1 MKRTKIILLGGV
13 VSLIIVFVFLL
24 IKKDKNDNIIRY
36 IKINGTN
43 ETEIKLIPKEARIL
57 ELKKF
62 FTGIK
67 VPFGET
73 VSKEPINNLMREYHK
88 LKKLKNASETVE
100 WITRGP
106 SNVGGRS
113 RGLIIDPD
121 DPEYNTWYVGSA
133 TGGVW
138 KTTDRGKTWVCLTN
152 ELPYQATTTLAMAMS
167 NTNII
172 YMGTGESFPG
182 SMQTTGGGIFK
193 STDKGNT
200 WNQLEATSS
209 SEDFRYINRIIV
221 DPDDE
226 DIVLAITQ
234 TGIFKTTDGG
244 TSWEQ
249 KYESTNAV
257 EHIIAD
263 ASDFDIQFAA
273 ENGKGVLRSLDA
285 GDTWENK
292 SKGISPHAR
301 IELAL
306 CATNSQKVYASFEK
320 LNDLSELYCSW
331 DQGENWQLVVNE
343 EDEIDYLGGQGYYDN
358 TIAVHPYDEN
368 TVFIGGVSIWKSTMT
383 LTVQEGE
390 PRVLGFEKENTDSFL
405 DFILFTGNLLPGFS
419 TGDMEDAYALHDTD
433 FVSIEIR
440 FGPGLSQKAHRFFV
454 PEEATSG
461 VSYDQY
467 TYQDYIDVPF
477 QVWDV
482 SSNPER
488 QLMCSF
494 RDQERDGAF
503 NLYERTGEDYGELGR
518 EYLFIN
524 SVEYDPNI
532 PSPDIAQTG
541 GRSYKLIYFFWPTL
555 AEGGTW
561 DPENLPESKISI
573 EWGSQQE
580 RIATTEIVGDVY
592 GRFGGLNE
600 YIEDNGGT
608 TVTGLHPDQH
618 NLFMVPINEAS
629 EDFWIVVSN
638 DGGLALSTD
647 NGVNFTQLNRNFITT
662 QFYGVA
668 KKPIYNEYIGGTQD
682 NGTWQSPIDINASLD
697 TAFHFRVGGDG
708 FEIIW
713 NQQDPV
719 RIMASIY
726 YNNIRAS
733 YNGGLT
739 WQLVTDGIVSGDG
752 PFITRLSAVPSNNN
766 IVFAVGSDGIY
777 KTISFAYT
785 GWETIEIG
793 EGWSD
798 PLYGIYW
805 NQVEVS
811 PANEQIV
818 WAGAGNDPDNHVN
831 MFVSTNQG
839 ESFSAVEAP
848 DEPVPSM
855 ISGLAVHPTDEN
867 TAYMLYGTYGY
878 PKILRTTDLGDT
890 WEDISQF
897 EGGES
902 QNGFPDVVCWSLFVF
917 PDNTDRIWAG
927 TDIGIVEST
936 DNGESWHYLN
946 SNMPAVPVWQIF
958 IQDNQIV
965 AATFGRGIMTYQ
977 YGDPLWPSA
986 VDETSDDNVEFS
998 VYPNPSRGIVTVDL
1012 PEGLQADD
1020 LKIEIYSLNGRL
1032 VYTHTEQ
1039 AIGTTDF
1046 SLDLTSLDS
1055 GIYLITIRS
1064 GNALFTQRIILK

>member
-1 MKRTKIILLGGV
+1 MKRIRIILFGGV
-13 VSLIIVFVFLL
+13 VSLVIVLFFILF
-24 IKKDKNDNIIRY
+24 KKDKVDSPEKY
-36 IKINGTN
+36 VKINGIN
-43 ETEIKLIPKEARIL
+43 ETGIKRLPKEARIL

-62 FTGIK
+62 FAGIK
-67 VPFGET
+67 IPFGET
-73 VSKEPINNLMREYHK
+73 VSKEPVNNLMLQYRKLEK
-88 LKKLKNASETVE
+88 LKMASGDVE
-100 WITRGP
+100 WISRGP
-106 SNVGGRS
+106 SNVGGRA

-121 DPEYNTWYVGSA
+121 DPTHNTWYVGSA

-138 KTTDRGKTWVCLTN
+138 KSTDRGRTWVCLTD
-152 ELPYQATTTLAMAMS
+152 ELPYQATTTLAMAGS

-200 WNQLEATSS
+200 WNQLEATAS
-209 SEDFRYINRIIV
+209 SEDFRFVNRIII
-221 DPDDE
+221 DPEDE
-226 DIVLAITQ
+226 DIVLAVTQ
-234 TGIFKTTDGG
+234 TGIFKTINGG

-249 KYESTNAV
+249 KYASTNPV
-257 EHIIAD
+257 EHLIVDIN
-263 ASDFDIQFAA
+263 DFNIQFAA
-273 ENGKGVLRSLDA
+273 ENEIGVLRSLDA
-285 GDTWENK
+285 GETWENK
-292 SKGISPHAR
+292 SEGIGPHAR

-306 CATNSQKVYASFEK
+306 SAANSQKVYASIEG
-320 LNDLSELYCSW
+320 LDDLSELYCSW

-343 EDEIDYLGGQGYYDN
+343 DDEIDYLGGQGSYDN

-368 TVFIGGVSIWKSTMT
+368 TVFVGGVSIWKSTMT
-383 LTVQEGE
+383 STVHEGD
-390 PRVLGFEKENTDSFL
+390 PRVLGFEKENTGSFL
-405 DFILFTGNLLPGFS
+405 DFIPFTGNLLTGLS
-419 TGDMEDAYALHDTD
+419 TGDLEDAYELHDTD
-433 FVSIEIR
+433 FVSVEIR
-440 FGPGLSQKAHRFFV
+440 FGPGISQKAHRFFV
-454 PEEATSG
+454 PEGYTSG
-461 VSYDQY
+461 VDYDQY

-518 EYLFIN
+518 EYIFIN
-524 SVEYDPNI
+524 SVEYNPGN
-532 PSPDIAQTG
+532 PSPEIAVTG

-561 DPENLPESKISI
+561 NPENLPESKIFI
-573 EWGSQQE
+573 EWGTQQE

-592 GRFGGLNE
+592 GRYGGLNE
-600 YIEDNGGT
+600 YVEDNGGT

-618 NLFMVPINEAS
+618 NLIMVPVDEAG
-629 EDFWIVVSN
+629 EDFWVVVSN

-647 NGVNFTQLNRNFITT
+647 NGANFTQLNRNFITT

-682 NGTWQSPIDINASLD
+682 NGTWQSPIDAHASLD

-708 FEIIW
+708 FEAIW
-713 NQQDPV
+713 NQQDPT

-726 YNNIRAS
+726 YNNIVAS
-733 YNGGLT
+733 FNGGLT
-739 WQLVTDGIVSGDG
+739 WNYVTDGISGDDG

-777 KTISFAYT
+777 KTISFGYT

-793 EGWSD
+793 EGWAD
-798 PLYGIYW
+798 PEYGIYW

-818 WAGAGNDPDNHVN
+818 WAGAGNNPDNHLR

-848 DEPVPSM
+848 DEPVPGR

-867 TAYMLYGTYGY
+867 TAYMLYGSYGY
-878 PKILRTTDLGDT
+878 PKILRTTDLGDS
-890 WEDISQF
+890 WEDITQYD
-897 EGGES
+897 GGES

-917 PDNTDRIWAG
+917 PDDPDRIWAG

-946 SNMPAVPVWQIF
+946 SNMPAVPVWQLF

-965 AATFGRGIMTYQ
+965 AATYGRGIMTYQ

-986 VDETSDDNVEFS
+986 VDETPDDNVEFS
-998 VYPNPSRGIVTVDL
+998 IYPNPSRGIVTIDI
-1012 PEGLQADD
+1012 PEGLQADN
-1020 LKIEIYSLNGRL
+1020 LKIDVYSLNGKL
-1032 VYTHTEQ
+1032 AYSHTDRVV
-1039 AIGTTDF
+1039 GTNSFSIDLS
-1046 SLDLTSLDS
+1046 SLDP
-1055 GIYLITIRS
+1055 GNYIIIIRS
-1064 GNALFTQRIILK
+1064 GEELYTQQIILD